1 MFWEISNMLSEID
14 RKKFWIYF
22 VLFIVSLF
30 LIISTGIFL
39 SLENLNK
46 ILFLGFEASSSTSA
60 FYLNFSNLI
69 RSGIAF
75 SAGLVAVFN
84 PCGFALL
91 SVYLSSF
98 LRKDEKPLYM
108 NSSSVI
114 SRKILEPIYISTIV
128 TIGFIIVFFIFGSI
142 ISAGFYSIRSIFSY
156 FGLLISILLL
166 GYGFFILYGG
176 NIYFSKL
183 QKLAYFFDS
192 EKSGT
197 SRFYFVYGI
206 SYGITSLSCTLP
218 IFMSVVFSLTNVSE
232 IQILLKDFILF
243 SVGTWFALI
252 TVSFGLLFLKLV
264 VDKVKVFLIIYKY
277 ITSAVLILSSAYLIF
292 YWMSE
297 FKI

>member
-1 MFWEISNMLSEID
+1 MFWEINNMLSEID

-98 LRKDEKPLYM
+98 
-108 NSSSVI
+108 
-114 SRKILEPIYISTIV
+114 
-128 TIGFIIVFFIFGSI
+128 
-142 ISAGFYSIRSIFSY
+142 
-156 FGLLISILLL
+156 
-166 GYGFFILYGG
+166 
-176 NIYFSKL
+176 
-183 QKLAYFFDS
+183 
-192 EKSGT
+192 
-197 SRFYFVYGI
+197 
-206 SYGITSLSCTLP
+206 
-218 IFMSVVFSLTNVSE
+218 
-232 IQILLKDFILF
+232 
-243 SVGTWFALI
+243 
-252 TVSFGLLFLKLV
+252 
-264 VDKVKVFLIIYKY
+264 
-277 ITSAVLILSSAYLIF
+277 
-292 YWMSE
+292 
-297 FKI
+297 